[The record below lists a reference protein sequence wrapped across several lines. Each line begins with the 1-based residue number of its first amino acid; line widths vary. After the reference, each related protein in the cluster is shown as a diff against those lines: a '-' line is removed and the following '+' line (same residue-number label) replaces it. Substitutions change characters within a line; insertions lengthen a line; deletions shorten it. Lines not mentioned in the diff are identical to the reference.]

1 DGPVGAVGGEA
12 RMSQMLSAV
21 DPRVA
26 QGAPSALADLNAR
39 GLFRAADVHVAEA
52 LCRLAASSAPLE
64 AASDEALVLLAVAL
78 AVHAVR
84 GGSVCVDLATVA
96 ETSFELERPQGSDE
110 AQVLAPGDWEWPEA
124 DQWVA
129 AVAASPLIAQQVLRL
144 EGSRLY
150 LDRYWRDEGQVV
162 ADLLARLDSTDPEV
176 DVAVLARGVER
187 VFPTAGYDEQR
198 AAVDLAARQRTT
210 VLTGGPGTG
219 KTTATAGLLALLIEQ
234 DQIVHGRTPRIAL
247 TAPTARAAARLQEAI
262 AESSAQLSAED
273 RGRLGALT
281 ASTLHRLLG
290 WRPDSGVRFKH
301 NRHRTLPY
309 DIVVV
314 DEASMVSL
322 TLMARLLEALRPQTR
337 LILLGDPG
345 QLVSV
350 EAGAVL
356 ADLVEGFRGRA
367 DSPVVELST
376 VHRFGG
382 GIGDL
387 AAALRAADADG
398 VISVLRSGLD
408 DVEWVDP
415 ADESAMAAVR
425 DSARRWALGLRAAA
439 ESGDGAAAV
448 AALHQHRLL
457 CAHREGR
464 YGAEGWNRIVEQLV
478 AESIGGPDYRDWFP
492 GRPVLVTA
500 NDRGLGIYNGDL
512 GVAVREGDSRL
523 RVHFPT
529 PGGTRALT
537 TSRLP
542 AQQTAYAMTVHKAQ
556 GSQAEEISVILPPAE
571 SALSTRALF
580 YTAVTRAQRKVRV
593 VGSEQAVRAAVG
605 REAQRATGLAQR
617 LVTSSDRTRPTDPPP
632 A

>member
-1 DGPVGAVGGEA
+1 MTQLLPET
-12 RMSQMLSAV
+12 

-26 QGAPSALADLNAR
+26 QGAPPALAELNAL
-39 GLFRAADVHVAEA
+39 GLFRSADVHVAET
-52 LCRLAASSAPLE
+52 LCRLAGG
-64 AASDEALVLLAVAL
+64 DVDDRVVLAVAL

-84 GGSVCVDLATVA
+84 GGSVCVDLAAVA
-96 ETSFELERPQGSDE
+96 DTSFELERATGADE
-110 AQVLAPGDWEWPEA
+110 AQVLAPGDWDWPEPGA
-124 DQWVA
+124 WLS
-129 AVAASPLIAQQVLRL
+129 AVADSALTRQGVLRL
-144 EGSRLY
+144 EGSRVY
-150 LDRYWRDEGQVV
+150 LDRYWREEGQVV
-162 ADLLARLDSTDPEV
+162 DDVRRRLQAAAPEV
-176 DVAVLARGVER
+176 DVAVLARGTER
-187 VFPTAGYDEQR
+187 VFPAAGYDEQR
-198 AAVDLAARQRTT
+198 EAVEVAARRWTT

-234 DQIVHGRTPRIAL
+234 DQITWGRTPRIAL
-247 TAPTARAAARLQEAI
+247 AAPTARAAARLQEAI
-262 AESSAQLSAED
+262 TESSAQLSAVD
-273 RGRLGALT
+273 RGRLGNLS

-290 WRPDSGVRFKH
+290 WRPDSSVRFKH

-322 TLMARLLEALRPQTR
+322 TMMARLLEALRPQTR

-356 ADLVEGFRGRA
+356 ADLVEGFRGREG
-367 DSPVVELST
+367 SPVVELST

-387 AAALRAADADG
+387 AAALRMADADE
-398 VISVLRSGLD
+398 VMAILRRGLD
-408 DVEWVDP
+408 DVEWLDPVDDP
-415 ADESAMAAVR
+415 SLASVKQ
-425 DSARRWALGLRAAA
+425 SARHWALSLREAA
-439 ESGDGAAAV
+439 EARDGLGAIAV
-448 AALHQHRLL
+448 LNRQRLL
-457 CAHREGR
+457 CAHREGPF
-464 YGAEGWNRIVEQLV
+464 GAEGWNRIVEQLV
-478 AESIGGPDYRDWFP
+478 AESTGGPDYRDWFP

-512 GVAVREGDSRL
+512 GVAVREGEGRL

-556 GSQAEEISVILPPAE
+556 GSQAEEVNVILPPAE

-593 VGSEQAVRAAVG
+593 VGSEHAIRAAVG
-605 REAQRATGLAQR
+605 REAQRATGLAER
-617 LVTSSDRTRPTDPPP
+617 LKM
-632 A
+632 

>member
-1 DGPVGAVGGEA
+1 
-12 RMSQMLSAV
+12 MSAPLSTRLPAD
-21 DPRVA
+21 DPRVVQNA
-26 QGAPSALADLNAR
+26 SAVVAELNEL
-39 GLFRAADVHVAEA
+39 GLFRAADVHVAQT
-52 LCRLAASSAPLE
+52 LCNLVGST
-64 AASDEALVLLAVAL
+64 DDHVLLAVAL

-84 GGSVCVDLATVA
+84 TGSVCLDLARVA
-96 ETSFELERPQGSDE
+96 GTTFELERAAGADE
-110 AQVLAPGDWEWPEA
+110 AQVLAPGAWPWPDVEDWI
-124 DQWVA
+124 A
-129 AVAASPLIAQQVLRL
+129 AVAASPLAA
-144 EGSRLY
+144 EGVVRIEGTRVY
-150 LDRYWRDEGQVV
+150 LDRYWREEGQVV
-162 ADLLARLDSTDPEV
+162 DDVRRRVAADAPEV
-176 DVAVLARGVER
+176 DEPALAEGAQR
-187 VFPTAGYDEQR
+187 VFPADGYEEQR
-198 AAVDLAARQRTT
+198 AAVVVAARQWTT

-234 DQIVHGRTPRIAL
+234 DQLIQGRAPRIAL
-247 TAPTARAAARLQEAI
+247 AAPTARAAARLQEAI
-262 AESSAQLSAED
+262 VESSVQLSPAD
-273 RGRLGALT
+273 RARLGDLS

-290 WRPDSGVRFKH
+290 WRPDSSVRFKH

-314 DEASMVSL
+314 DEASMLSL
-322 TLMARLLEALRPQTR
+322 TMMARLLEALRPHTR

-356 ADLVEGFRGRA
+356 ADLVEGFRGRV

-387 AAALRAADADG
+387 AAALRDADADKVVAILG
-398 VISVLRSGLD
+398 SGLD

-415 ADESAMAAVR
+415 AN
-425 DSARRWALGLRAAA
+425 DSALDEVKVSARAWALELRTAA
-439 ESGDGAAAV
+439 EAGDGPRSV
-448 AALHQHRLL
+448 AALHRYRLL
-457 CAHREGR
+457 CAHREGP
-464 YGAEGWNRIVEQLV
+464 YGAEGWNRIVERLV
-478 AESIGGPDYRDWFP
+478 AERLGGPDYREWFP

-512 GVAVREGDSRL
+512 GVVVREPDGRL
-523 RVHFPT
+523 RAHFPI
-529 PGGTRALT
+529 PSGTRALS

-542 AQQTAYAMTVHKAQ
+542 GQQTAYAMTVHKAQ

-571 SALSTRALF
+571 SALSTRSLF

-593 VGSEQAVRAAVG
+593 VGSEEAVRAAVN

-617 LVTSSDRTRPTDPPP
+617 LRG
-632 A
+632 

>member
-1 DGPVGAVGGEA
+1 MTLP
-12 RMSQMLSAV
+12 LT

-26 QGAPSALADLNAR
+26 QQAPPALAQLNAL
-39 GLFRAADVHVAEA
+39 GLFRAADVHVAES
-52 LCRLAASSAPLE
+52 LCRLTGA
-64 AASDEALVLLAVAL
+64 DKIDDRVLLATAL

-84 GGSVCVDLATVA
+84 GGSVCVDLASVP
-96 ETSFELERPQGSDE
+96 ETSFELDRLNGAEE
-110 AQVLAPGDWEWPEA
+110 AHVLAPGSWPWPPLEEWLTA
-124 DQWVA
+124 LRD
-129 AVAASPLIAQQVLRL
+129 SPLVAERVLRL
-144 EGSRLY
+144 EGTRVY
-150 LDRYWRDEGQVV
+150 LDRYWREEGQVV
-162 ADLLARLDSTDPEV
+162 ADLRTRLDTRPPEV
-176 DVAVLARGVER
+176 DVTLLAAGAER

-198 AAVDLAARQRTT
+198 AAVTVAAHQWTT

-234 DQIVHGRTPRIAL
+234 DQIAWGRSPRIAL
-247 TAPTARAAARLQEAI
+247 AAPTARAAARLQEAI
-262 AESSAQLSAED
+262 SESTAQLSAVD
-273 RGRLGALT
+273 RARLGDLT

-290 WRPDSGVRFKH
+290 WRPDSNVRFKH
-301 NRHRTLPY
+301 NRHRTLPF

-322 TLMARLLEALRPQTR
+322 TMMARLLEALRPQTR

-356 ADLVEGFRGRA
+356 ADLVEGFRGRV

-382 GIGDL
+382 GIGEL
-387 AAALRAADADG
+387 AAALRAADADR
-398 VISVLRSGLD
+398 VLSVLERGLP
-408 DVEWVDP
+408 DVEWIDP
-415 ADESAMAAVR
+415 ADESAMGTVR
-425 DSARRWALGLRAAA
+425 DSARRWALELRERA
-439 ESGDGAAAV
+439 EAGDGRGAV
-448 AALHQHRLL
+448 AALNRYRLL
-457 CAHREGR
+457 CGHREGP
-464 YGAEGWNRIVEQLV
+464 YGAEGWNRIVERLV
-478 AESIGGPDYRDWFP
+478 AESTGGPDYREWYP

-512 GVAVREGDSRL
+512 GVAVREEESRL
-523 RVHFPT
+523 RVHFPST
-529 PGGTRALT
+529 GGGTRALT

-556 GSQAEEISVILPPAE
+556 GSQAEEISVILPPPE

-593 VGSEQAVRAAVG
+593 IGSEASVRAAVG
-605 REAQRATGLAQR
+605 REAQRATGLSSR
-617 LVTSSDRTRPTDPPP
+617 LR

>member
-1 DGPVGAVGGEA
+1 MTQLLPET
-12 RMSQMLSAV
+12 

-26 QGAPSALADLNAR
+26 QKAPSALADLNAL
-39 GLFRAADVHVAEA
+39 GLFRAADVHVAET
-52 LCRLAASSAPLE
+52 LCRLASAELV
-64 AASDEALVLLAVAL
+64 DDRVLLATAL

-84 GGSVCVDLATVA
+84 GGSVCVDLAAVA
-96 ETSFELERPQGSDE
+96 STSFELERVTGGDE
-110 AQVLAPGDWEWPEA
+110 AQVLAPGQWAWPEA
-124 DQWVA
+124 DAWIV
-129 AVAASPLIAQQVLRL
+129 AVAESALVQQRVLRL
-144 EGSRLY
+144 EGSRVY
-150 LDRYWRDEGQVV
+150 LDRYWREEGQVV
-162 ADLLARLDSTDPEV
+162 DDIRRRLDATQPEV
-176 DVAVLARGVER
+176 DIAVLGRGAER
-187 VFPTAGYDEQR
+187 VFPAAGYDEQR
-198 AAVDLAARQRTT
+198 AAVGVAARQWTT

-234 DQIVHGRTPRIAL
+234 DQISWGRTPRIAL
-247 TAPTARAAARLQEAI
+247 AAPTARAAARLQEAI
-262 AESSAQLSAED
+262 TESSAQLSAED
-273 RGRLGALT
+273 RGRLGNLS

-290 WRPDSGVRFKH
+290 WRPDSSVRFKH
-301 NRHRTLPY
+301 NRHRTLPF

-322 TLMARLLEALRPQTR
+322 TMMARLLEALRPQTR

-356 ADLVEGFRGRA
+356 ADLVEGFRERDG
-367 DSPVVELST
+367 SPVVELST

-387 AAALRAADADG
+387 AAALRAADADE
-398 VISVLRSGLD
+398 VMAVLSRNLD
-408 DVEWVDP
+408 DVEWINP
-415 ADESAMAAVR
+415 ADDSAMASVR
-425 DSARRWALGLRAAA
+425 EAARRWALDLRAAA
-439 ESGDGAAAV
+439 EDGDGAGAV
-448 AALHQHRLL
+448 AALSRHRLL
-457 CAHREGR
+457 CAHREGPF
-464 YGAEGWNRIVEQLV
+464 GAEGWNRIVEQLV
-478 AESIGGPDYRDWFP
+478 AESMGGPDYRDWFP

-512 GVAVREGDSRL
+512 GVAVRENEGRL

-556 GSQAEEISVILPPAE
+556 GSQAEEISVILPPPE

-593 VGSEQAVRAAVG
+593 VGTEDAVRAAVS

-617 LVTSSDRTRPTDPPP
+617 LRD
-632 A
+632 

>member
-1 DGPVGAVGGEA
+1 MTQLLPET
-12 RMSQMLSAV
+12 
-21 DPRVA
+21 DPRIA
-26 QGAPSALADLNAR
+26 QRATSALAELNAL
-39 GLFRAADVHVAEA
+39 GLFRAADVHVAET
-52 LCRLAASSAPLE
+52 LCRLAGAE
-64 AASDEALVLLAVAL
+64 GVDDRVLLASAL

-96 ETSFELERPQGSDE
+96 DTSFELERVVGTEE
-110 AQVLAPGDWEWPEA
+110 AKVLAPGEWDWPEPKS
-124 DQWVA
+124 WVE
-129 AVAASPLIAQQVLRL
+129 AVAGSALAQQGVLRV
-144 EGSRLY
+144 EGSRVY
-150 LDRYWRDEGQVV
+150 LDRYWREEGQVV
-162 ADLLARLDSTDPEV
+162 EDLRRRLDATQPEV
-176 DVAVLARGVER
+176 DVAVLARGTER
-187 VFPTAGYDEQR
+187 VFPAAGYDEQR
-198 AAVDLAARQRTT
+198 AAVTVAARQWTT

-234 DQIVHGRTPRIAL
+234 DQISWGRTPRIAL
-247 TAPTARAAARLQEAI
+247 AAPTARAAARLQEAI
-262 AESSAQLSAED
+262 TESRAQLSAVD
-273 RGRLGALT
+273 RERLGNLS

-290 WRPDSGVRFKH
+290 WRPDSSVRFKH

-322 TLMARLLEALRPQTR
+322 TMMARLLEALRPQTR
-337 LILLGDPG
+337 VIFLGDPG
-345 QLVSV
+345 QLVSI

-356 ADLVEGFRGRA
+356 ADLVEGFRGRD

-387 AAALRAADADG
+387 AAALRSADADA
-398 VISVLRSGLD
+398 VMTVLGRGLD
-408 DVEWVDP
+408 DVEWVNP
-415 ADESAMAAVR
+415 TDEAALGSVKE
-425 DSARRWALGLRAAA
+425 SARRWALDLRAAA
-439 ESGDGAAAV
+439 EDGDGAAAV
-448 AALHQHRLL
+448 AALNRHRLL
-457 CAHREGR
+457 CAHREGPF
-464 YGAEGWNRIVEQLV
+464 GAEGWNRIVEQLV
-478 AESIGGPDYRDWFP
+478 AESTGGPDYRDWFP

-512 GVAVREGDSRL
+512 GVAVREGATRL

-556 GSQAEEISVILPPAE
+556 GSQADEISVILPPPE

-593 VGSEQAVRAAVG
+593 VGSEAAIRAAVG

-617 LVTSSDRTRPTDPPP
+617 LRD
-632 A
+632 

>member
-1 DGPVGAVGGEA
+1 MTQLLPET
-12 RMSQMLSAV
+12 

-26 QGAPSALADLNAR
+26 QGASSALAELNAL
-39 GLFRAADVHVAEA
+39 GLFRAADVHVAET
-52 LCRLAASSAPLE
+52 LCQLASAE
-64 AASDEALVLLAVAL
+64 AADDRVLLATAL

-96 ETSFELERPQGSDE
+96 GTSFELERATAADE
-110 AQVLAPGDWEWPEA
+110 AQVLAPGGWDWPEVEG
-124 DQWVA
+124 WIA
-129 AVAASPLIAQQVLRL
+129 AVADSGLVRQQVLRL
-144 EGSRLY
+144 EGSRVY
-150 LDRYWRDEGQVV
+150 LDRYWREEDQVV
-162 ADLLARLDSTDPEV
+162 DDVRRRLDARRPEV
-176 DVAVLARGVER
+176 DVAVLAKGIER
-187 VFPTAGYDEQR
+187 VFPAEGYDEQR
-198 AAVDLAARQRTT
+198 AAVKVAAHQWTT

-234 DQIVHGRTPRIAL
+234 DQLAWGRSPRIAL
-247 TAPTARAAARLQEAI
+247 SAPTARAAARLQEAI
-262 AESSAQLSAED
+262 SESSAQLSEID
-273 RGRLGALT
+273 RSRLGNLS
-281 ASTLHRLLG
+281 ASTMHRLLG
-290 WRPDSGVRFKH
+290 WRPDSDVRFKH

-322 TLMARLLEALRPQTR
+322 TMMARLLEALRPQTR

-356 ADLVEGFRGRA
+356 ADLVEGFRGRD

-387 AAALRAADADG
+387 AAALRAADADE
-398 VISVLRSGLD
+398 VMTILRRGLD
-408 DVEWVDP
+408 DVDWVDP
-415 ADESAMAAVR
+415 SDETAMSDVKE
-425 DSARRWALGLRAAA
+425 SARRWALDLRAAA
-439 ESGDGAAAV
+439 DEGDGAGAV
-448 AALHQHRLL
+448 AALRRHRLL
-457 CAHREGR
+457 CAHREGP

-478 AESIGGPDYRDWFP
+478 AETMGGPDYRDWFP

-512 GVAVREGDSRL
+512 GVAVREEDTRL

-537 TSRLP
+537 ASRLP

-556 GSQAEEISVILPPAE
+556 GSQAEEISVILPPPE

-593 VGSEQAVRAAVG
+593 VGSEESVRAAVG

-617 LVTSSDRTRPTDPPP
+617 L
-632 A
+632 AGG

>member
-1 DGPVGAVGGEA
+1 MTLP
-12 RMSQMLSAV
+12 LT
-21 DPRVA
+21 DPRIA
-26 QGAPSALADLNAR
+26 QQAPAALAELNAI
-39 GLFRAADVHVAEA
+39 GLFRAADVHVAES
-52 LCRLAASSAPLE
+52 LCRLTGA
-64 AASDEALVLLAVAL
+64 DDIDDRVLLATAL

-84 GGSVCVDLATVA
+84 GGSVCVDLATVP
-96 ETSFELERPQGSDE
+96 ETSFELERVSGAE
-110 AQVLAPGDWEWPEA
+110 ETQVLAPGSWPWPALDEWL
-124 DQWVA
+124 A
-129 AVAASPLIAQQVLRL
+129 AIGRSPLVAERVLRL
-144 EGSRLY
+144 EGSRVY
-150 LDRYWRDEGQVV
+150 LDRYWREEAQVV
-162 ADLLARLDSTDPEV
+162 ADLRARLDARPPEV
-176 DVAVLARGVER
+176 DIPLLAAGAER
-187 VFPTAGYDEQR
+187 VFPAAGYDEQR
-198 AAVDLAARQRTT
+198 AAVTVAAHQWTT

-234 DQIVHGRTPRIAL
+234 DQIAWGRSPRIAL
-247 TAPTARAAARLQEAI
+247 AAPTARAAARLQEAI
-262 AESSAQLSAED
+262 SESTAQLSAVD
-273 RGRLGALT
+273 RERLGDLT

-290 WRPDSGVRFKH
+290 WRPDSNVRFKH
-301 NRHRTLPY
+301 HRHRTLPF

-382 GIGDL
+382 GIGEL
-387 AAALRAADADG
+387 AAALRVADAER
-398 VISVLRSGLD
+398 VLEVLGRGLP
-408 DVEWVDP
+408 DVEWIDP

-425 DSARRWALGLRAAA
+425 ASARQWALELRAEA
-439 ESGDGAAAV
+439 EAGDGMRAV
-448 AALHQHRLL
+448 AALNRYRLL
-457 CAHREGR
+457 CGHREGP
-464 YGAEGWNRIVEQLV
+464 YGAAGWNRIVERLV
-478 AESIGGPDYRDWFP
+478 AETTGGPDYRDWFP

-512 GVAVREGDSRL
+512 GVAVREDESRL

-529 PGGTRALT
+529 PGGGTRALT

-556 GSQAEEISVILPPAE
+556 GSQAEEISVILPPPE
-571 SALSTRALF
+571 SALATRALF

-593 VGSEQAVRAAVG
+593 IGSEASVRAAVG
-605 REAQRATGLAQR
+605 REAQRATGLSSR
-617 LVTSSDRTRPTDPPP
+617 LR

>member
-1 DGPVGAVGGEA
+1 MKLTLAE
-12 RMSQMLSAV
+12 V
-21 DPRVA
+21 DPRIA
-26 QGAPSALADLNAR
+26 QRPPAVLADLNAL

-52 LCRLAASSAPLE
+52 LARLAGPGDL
-64 AASDEALVLLAVAL
+64 DDRVLLAVAL

-84 GGSVCVDLATVA
+84 GGSVCVDLAVVPDT
-96 ETSFELERPQGSDE
+96 TFELERATATDDVQT
-110 AQVLAPGDWEWPEA
+110 LAPGEWSWP
-124 DQWVA
+124 DLDGWLA
-129 AVAASPLIAQQVLRL
+129 AVAASALVEQRVLRV
-144 EGSRLY
+144 EGSRVY
-150 LDRYWRDEGQVV
+150 LDRYWREEGQVV
-162 ADLLARLDSTDPEV
+162 EDMRQRLDAAPPEV
-176 DVAVLARGVER
+176 DVAVLGKGAQR
-187 VFPTAGYDEQR
+187 VFPAAGYDEQR
-198 AAVDLAARQRTT
+198 AAVTVAAQQWTT

-234 DQIVHGRTPRIAL
+234 DQITWGRTPRIAL
-247 TAPTARAAARLQEAI
+247 AAPTARAAARLQEAI
-262 AESSAQLSAED
+262 TESSAQLSGID
-273 RGRLGALT
+273 RERLGALS

-322 TLMARLLEALRPQTR
+322 TMMARLLEALRPQTR

-356 ADLVEGFRGRA
+356 ADLVEGFGDRPG
-367 DSPVVELST
+367 SPVVELST

-387 AAALRAADADG
+387 AAALRAADADE
-398 VISVLRSGLD
+398 VVAVLGRGLG
-408 DVEWVDP
+408 DVEWIDP
-415 ADESAMAAVR
+415 TDDAAMARVKDA
-425 DSARRWALGLRAAA
+425 ARRWALDLRGRAD
-439 ESGDGAAAV
+439 EGDGSGAV
-448 AALHQHRLL
+448 AALNRHRLL
-457 CAHREGR
+457 CAHREGPF
-464 YGAEGWNRIVEQLV
+464 GAEGWNRIVEQLV

-512 GVAVREGDSRL
+512 GVAVREEGGRV

-529 PGGTRALT
+529 PGGTRAVT

-556 GSQAEEISVILPPAE
+556 GSQAEEISVILPPSD

-580 YTAVTRAQRKVRV
+580 YTAVTRAQSKVRV
-593 VGSEQAVRAAVG
+593 VGSEAAIRAAVG

-617 LVTSSDRTRPTDPPP
+617 LRD
-632 A
+632 